1 VPLGGLRPRRLLQR
15 TEVEHVVIAS
25 IERSDAPP
33 AFESP
38 DDLAIGGACRA
49 SAPQLPAAGSK
60 RQQVITAA
68 IVVTP
73 LVGVVAAASGL
84 ISPRITLLDVIL
96 AVVFYAVSG
105 HGLTAGFHRMFTHRS
120 FKAARWVKIS
130 LAVAGS
136 LAMEGSVISW
146 VANHRR
152 HHAYTDKEGDP
163 HSPYEYGKGTRNQI
177 RAAVHAHVGWL
188 FQAQPTQEARWAPD
202 LTKDRDLVT
211 ISRLFP
217 LLGIVS
223 LGLPMLIGW
232 AITGTWVGAL
242 GGLIWGGLIR
252 VFVLHHA
259 TFSVNSVCHLWGR
272 RPFKTRTDDKS
283 TNFAPLALLAMGENW
298 HNLHHS
304 CPTLAR
310 HGVDRHQI
318 DSTARLI
325 WVLEHVGVA
334 WDVNWPVAEVLDR
347 RRRHA
352 LPGVN

>member
-1 VPLGGLRPRRLLQR
+1 
-15 TEVEHVVIAS
+15 VVIAS
-25 IERSDAPP
+25 MERSNAPSALGNQAEIGISTP
-33 AFESP
+33 SP
-38 DDLAIGGACRA
+38 DPVPTVRR
-49 SAPQLPAAGSK
+49 AGSK
-60 RQQVITAA
+60 GQQIITAA
-68 IVVTP
+68 IVVIP

-96 AVVFYAVSG
+96 AVAFYAVSG
-105 HGLTAGFHRMFTHRS
+105 HGLTAGFHRMLTHRS
-120 FKAARWVKIS
+120 FKAARWAKIS

-152 HHAYTDKEGDP
+152 HHAYTDKDGDP
-163 HSPYEYGKGTRNQI
+163 HSPYEYGEGTNNQV

-223 LGLPMLIGW
+223 LGLPMFLGW
-232 AITGTWVGAL
+232 AISGTWMGAL

-272 RPFKTRTDDKS
+272 RPFKTRKDDRS

-325 WVLEHVGVA
+325 WLLQRVGAVS
-334 WDVNWPVAEVLDR
+334 DVHWPVAEVLDR
-347 RRRHA
+347 RRRQPLA
-352 LPGVN
+352 A